1 MSSQGNDDVDSPD
14 NPVEALAQVGSQAMH
29 SLLDPAADKLKGFME
44 SDVGQKAVAHL
55 QQQTMGPLML
65 PGMLLE
71 DLLVHR
77 VKQTIRETVHKNVV
91 HYAYFFSWRAAVMC
105 CALHATKHLATRL
118 ARRGG
123 KRLQQA
129 VRFATEVALP
139 TGFFG
144 PVLGVTMGI
153 LELTGTLPLP
163 PLPGAQPG
171 GPADPGSNPGSG
183 SGSDEARTGSGSGA
197 AVLAG
202 VQQAALRD
210 TGSMLAGVLGQT
222 NPTASSLP
230 PLQSNSAAAQMV
242 GALTGLPVAPPAA

>member
-1 MSSQGNDDVDSPD
+1 MMVNPLALQDAQSSVLGAVYLVLDRLKCVRLSEEYSPGSAAQ
-14 NPVEALAQVGSQAMH
+14 PQVRLRFSVEASKSAEVQQALADAT
-29 SLLDPAADKLKGFME
+29 A
-44 SDVGQKAVAHL
+44 GQ
-55 QQQTMGPLML
+55 
-65 PGMLLE
+65 
-71 DLLVHR
+71 
-77 VKQTIRETVHKNVV
+77 V

-105 CALHATKHLATRL
+105 CALHVTKHLATRM

-123 KRLQQA
+123 KRLQQ
-129 VRFATEVALP
+129 VTKSSH
-139 TGFFG
+139 
-144 PVLGVTMGI
+144 PVTKSQPLCK
-153 LELTGTLPLP
+153 GTITVHQVHL
-163 PLPGAQPG
+163 PG

-183 SGSDEARTGSGSGA
+183 SGSDEAKTGSGSGA

-230 PLQSNSAAAQMV
+230 SLQSNSAAAQVV